1 MPLRFI
7 HKGTRISMKY
17 TLFHGDCLNVMND
30 IPDASIDMVLCD
42 LPYGTTSCRWD
53 NTIPFEPL
61 WEQYDRVT
69 KDNSAIV
76 LFGVEPFSSRLRMSN
91 LKNFKYDWIW
101 RKSKP
106 SGHLNAKK
114 QPMRAYEIISVF
126 YKKQC
131 DYFPQGLIEG
141 EFDNNRPNRG
151 NKVKGEYVHGSERCN
166 IGLSRYTNYPI
177 NILEYSNPNH
187 KLFHPTQKPVGL
199 IINILNDFKSGDECE
214 TILDCFGGSG
224 STLIACEQ
232 LNLKCYMM
240 ELDPYYVD
248 VIIKRWENLT
258 GKKSEKLN

>member
-7 HKGTRISMKY
+7 HKGTRKSMKY

-187 KLFHPTQKPVGL
+187 KLFHPTQKPVELLKYL
-199 IINILNDFKSGDECE
+199 IN
-214 TILDCFGGSG
+214 TYTRVGG
-224 STLIACEQ
+224 
-232 LNLKCYMM
+232 
-240 ELDPYYVD
+240 
-248 VIIKRWENLT
+248 
-258 GKKSEKLN
+258 